1 MQCIAWTGQL
11 LRQLGAVLGAVLV
24 GLAAQAQP
32 IVVAQIGPFTGLP
45 SPDAK
50 EINEGARAVFQQVNR
65 AGGVRG
71 RSIELFE
78 LDDQFTADGF
88 ARQLQAALPRKPVA
102 LISPIGSG
110 ALGKLVN
117 EKLLDRH
124 AIAVINAIPG
134 SEPFRKPGHPLLFHV
149 RASDRQQLEKIV
161 QHARTLGVSRL
172 GVLYQD
178 LPIGTAGL
186 KVVQELAAQAGQTP
200 LSVSGTLAKPDADA
214 LAAAATQALAAQP
227 QAVVVIGAP
236 KFMADAVAALRK
248 AGARQFLF
256 ALSYMPAG
264 LAYKL
269 AGEDGARGVGIAQ
282 TFPNPNGVSLRLQR
296 DFQSAMRAL
305 QPGAKAWTA
314 FHLEGYVS
322 ARVLVE
328 GLRQVNGE
336 INADALA
343 RALKG
348 LGNLDVGGY
357 VVNFSKS
364 NEGSAFVDI
373 GVIDSRGKLIY

>member
-1 MQCIAWTGQL
+1 MQVSSQTCGL
-11 LRQLGAVLGAVLV
+11 LRKLGAGLGAAL
-24 GLAAQAQP
+24 LAIAVEAQP
-32 IVVAQIGPFTGLP
+32 IPIGQIGPFTGLP

-65 AGGVRG
+65 AGGIRG
-71 RSIELFE
+71 RNIELFE
-78 LDDQFTADGF
+78 LDDQFTGDGF
-88 ARQLQAALPRKPVA
+88 ASQLAAAMPRKPVA

-117 EKLLDRH
+117 EKLLDRY
-124 AIAVINAIPG
+124 AITVVNAIPG
-134 SEPFRKPGHPLLFHV
+134 SEPFRKPGHPRLFHV

-161 QHARTLGVSRL
+161 QHARTLGVMRL

-186 KVVQELAAQAGQTP
+186 KVVQDLAQQPPTPLSISSAMAKADSEALATAAAQALT
-200 LSVSGTLAKPDADA
+200 T
-214 LAAAATQALAAQP
+214 QP

-269 AGEDGARGVGIAQ
+269 AGEVGARGVGIAQ

-305 QPGAKAWTA
+305 QPGAKSWTA

-336 INADALA
+336 ISAESLA
-343 RALKG
+343 RALKSAG
-348 LGNLDVGGY
+348 SIDLGGY
-357 VVNFSKS
+357 YVNFDKS